1 MLVAVHDE
9 PTLKFLPE
17 EMSAITNT
25 MGSFSAAGEGK
36 HLRRAGGWWC
46 SSCMRVQHCLTLQL
60 YSTNRTR
67 QPTAA
72 LVLRTLSE
80 VTQSNG
86 DCHLGP

>member
-36 HLRRAGGWWC
+36 HLRRAGGWY
-46 SSCMRVQHCLTLQL
+46 MVVLFL
-60 YSTNRTR
+60 Y
-67 QPTAA
+67 A
-72 LVLRTLSE
+72 
-80 VTQSNG
+80 
-86 DCHLGP
+86 